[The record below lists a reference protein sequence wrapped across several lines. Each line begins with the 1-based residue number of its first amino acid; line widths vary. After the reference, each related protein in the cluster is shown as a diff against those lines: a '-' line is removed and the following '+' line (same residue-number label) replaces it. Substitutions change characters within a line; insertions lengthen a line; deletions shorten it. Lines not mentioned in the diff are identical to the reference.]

1 MTFDANSR
9 TKPAWVTC
17 KLSPASWYYN
27 YDYDEYM
34 YDDNDDDEDDDD
46 NECNITLRTL
56 SAPCN
61 ERLLSEFARLAKC
74 LPIILWAPAV
84 AVHIDVVR
92 LEAEWAALQHVSG
105 LAVPAYALLF
115 TRKQSGN

>member
-34 YDDNDDDEDDDD
+34 YDDNDADEDDDK
-46 NECNITLRTL
+46 ECNITLRTL
-56 SAPCN
+56 SAPCMSASWASLPGLPN
-61 ERLLSEFARLAKC
+61 VFPSSFGPQQLLYTSM
-74 LPIILWAPAV
+74 
-84 AVHIDVVR
+84 
-92 LEAEWAALQHVSG
+92 
-105 LAVPAYALLF
+105 
-115 TRKQSGN
+115 